1 MKVMEQK
8 GLFELFFVLVML
20 VLLFP
25 VATNKTTVSTPN
37 VLIQAD
43 QLALLT
49 EYAVSDALAD
59 QAFVNCNTTNI
70 TSRIES
76 YLTTLKTEF
85 NKTSG
90 VNCSYENI
98 NIICNS
104 GVCNS
109 GQITIICDSNS
120 SNTSTRVERKLNLE
134 KKTVDTIPSS
144 GYCKVTV
151 KSGTPGVN
159 QIDYNLS
166 HP

>member
-1 MKVMEQK
+1 MEQK

-90 VNCSYENI
+90 VNCNYQTPI
-98 NIICNS
+98 NFICNA
-104 GVCNS
+104 GGNCNN
-109 GQITIICDSNS
+109 QKIRITCDSNS
-120 SNTSTRVERKLNLE
+120 STIRTTITKEIDLTKKVSATSS
-134 KKTVDTIPSS
+134 P
-144 GYCKVTV
+144 GYCKISVQ
-151 KSGTPGVN
+151 SGSPGVT
-159 QIDYNLS
+159 QVDYNLS